1 MKNEITVQS
10 LAECLRDV
18 AYGDNQAQR
27 IRWSLDVIH
36 PRTDDGVVGYSGGI
50 WHDLIS
56 PDDEAT
62 KTARKCATISIQFS
76 FDEINGVKPLHKYEK
91 DENGWY
97 KPDETQTF
105 TEIKPLE
112 EYLAKSFHLTEIYR
126 HGGKSEKVNYS

>member
-27 IRWSLDVIH
+27 IQWNLRVIH
-36 PRTDDGVVGYSGGI
+36 PRTNDGVVGYSGGI
-50 WHDLIS
+50 WHDIV
-56 PDDEAT
+56 PEDKAVNAT
-62 KTARKCATISIQFS
+62 RKGANISIQFS
-76 FDEINGVKPLHKYEK
+76 FDEINGVKPLHKYEMNE
-91 DENGWY
+91 DRSGY